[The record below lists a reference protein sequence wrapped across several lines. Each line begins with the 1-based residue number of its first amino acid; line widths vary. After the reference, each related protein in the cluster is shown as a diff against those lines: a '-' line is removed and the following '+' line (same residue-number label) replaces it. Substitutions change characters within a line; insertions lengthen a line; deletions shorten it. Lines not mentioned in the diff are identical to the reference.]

1 MRERKEDKEEKIEVS
16 SDKLKALKIALGQI
30 EKNHGKGAIMKMGEN
45 SKMLVDA
52 IPTGSISLDYALGI
66 GGVPK
71 GRIVEIYG
79 PESSGK
85 TTLCLHIVAEAQ
97 KKGGV
102 AAYIDAENS
111 MDPVY
116 ARNLGVNIDEL
127 LISQPDYGEQALDIC
142 DTLVRSNAVDL
153 IVVDSVAALVPKTE
167 IEGEMGDQ
175 FMGLQA
181 RMMSQAMRKLA
192 AIVNKSSC
200 VVVFVNQLREKIG
213 VMFGNP
219 ETTPG
224 GRALKFYSSVRLDVR
239 RTETLKDGENFLGN
253 RVKVKVAKN
262 KVAPPFKTA
271 EFDILFGTGISRE
284 GDILDLGVKLGL
296 LEKSGS
302 WIISGDNRWQ
312 GRDNARKFLKE
323 NPAVLKDLEQKV
335 RENMKPEVLDDKPE
349 VEVKEEKLEKVAA
362 K

>member
-1 MRERKEDKEEKIEVS
+1 MSAKENKIAEEKKEIS
-16 SDKLKALKIALGQI
+16 GDKLKALKIALGQI
-30 EKNHGKGAIMKMGEN
+30 EKNHGKGAIMKMGEA
-45 SKMLVDA
+45 SRMALDA

-66 GGVPK
+66 GGLPK

-85 TTLCLHIVAEAQ
+85 TTVCLHIVAEAQ
-97 KKGGV
+97 KRGGV
-102 AAYIDAENS
+102 AAYIDAENA
-111 MDPVY
+111 MDPSY
-116 ARNLGVNIDEL
+116 ARNLGVNVDDL

-142 DTLVRSNAVDL
+142 ETLVRSGAVDI
-153 IVVDSVAALVPKTE
+153 IVVDSVAALVPKSE

-181 RMMSQAMRKLA
+181 RLMSQALRKLT

-239 RTETLKDGENFLGN
+239 RIETLKNGDEFLGN
-253 RVKVKVAKN
+253 RVKVKVVKN

-271 EFDILFGTGISRE
+271 EFDILFGGGISAE
-284 GDILDLGVKLGL
+284 GDLLDLGAKL
-296 LEKSGS
+296 KIIDRSGT
-302 WIISGDNRWQ
+302 WFTYGDVRLGQ
-312 GRDNARKFLKE
+312 GRENARKYLKD
-323 NPAVLKDLEQKV
+323 NPAVLQEIERKV
-335 RENMKPEVLDDKPE
+335 RESMKADVLE
-349 VEVKEEKLEKVAA
+349 EEKIAEKVEA
-362 K
+362 